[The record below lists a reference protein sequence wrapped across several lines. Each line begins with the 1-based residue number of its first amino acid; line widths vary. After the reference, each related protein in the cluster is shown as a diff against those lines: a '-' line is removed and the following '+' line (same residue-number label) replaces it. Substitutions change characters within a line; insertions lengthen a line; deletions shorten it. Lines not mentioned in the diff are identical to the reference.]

1 LSYDESLVYVLISL
15 VLHNVIFGI

>member
-1 LSYDESLVYVLISL
+1 MSYDESLVYVLLSL